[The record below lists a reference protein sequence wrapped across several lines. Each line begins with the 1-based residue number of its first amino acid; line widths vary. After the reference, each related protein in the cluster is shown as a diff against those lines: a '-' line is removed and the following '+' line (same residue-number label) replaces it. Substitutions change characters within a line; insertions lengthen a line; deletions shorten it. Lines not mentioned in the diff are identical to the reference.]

1 MHSCKSHLFG
11 NTCVWIKREGDPGFD
26 VTMVSFDDAEICEV
40 AGMYILNILSEK
52 CSKKGWVSADN
63 SIVCFEKISQPLAET
78 IRKDIKIF
86 KQELNLNIAGETNL
100 KIVIF
105 FRYNL
110 KPLKGKITT
119 L

>member
-1 MHSCKSHLFG
+1 MFK
-11 NTCVWIKREGDPGFD
+11 
-26 VTMVSFDDAEICEV
+26 
-40 AGMYILNILSEK
+40 
-52 CSKKGWVSADN
+52 KKGWVSADN

-105 FRYNL
+105 LDITLNL
-110 KPLKGKITT
+110 SKGK
-119 L
+119 

>member
-1 MHSCKSHLFG
+1 MRSLQ
-11 NTCVWIKREGDPGFD
+11 
-26 VTMVSFDDAEICEV
+26 
-40 AGMYILNILSEK
+40 
-52 CSKKGWVSADN
+52 KKGWVSADN

-105 FRYNL
+105 LDITLNL
-110 KPLKGKITT
+110 SKGK
-119 L
+119 

>member
-1 MHSCKSHLFG
+1 MRS
-11 NTCVWIKREGDPGFD
+11 VQ
-26 VTMVSFDDAEICEV
+26 
-40 AGMYILNILSEK
+40 
-52 CSKKGWVSADN
+52 KKGWVSADN

-105 FRYNL
+105 LDITLNL
-110 KPLKGKITT
+110 SKGK
-119 L
+119 